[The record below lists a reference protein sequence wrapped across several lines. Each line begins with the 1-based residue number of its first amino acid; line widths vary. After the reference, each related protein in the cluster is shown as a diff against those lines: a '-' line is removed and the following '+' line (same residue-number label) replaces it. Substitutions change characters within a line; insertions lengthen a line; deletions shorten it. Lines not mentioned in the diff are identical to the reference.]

1 MVINLHFQE
10 IGESWCGVAL
20 EESRIFA
27 TTFAF
32 NEKDVFRSLL
42 RELPY
47 NTIFQVVQ
55 ENDSLTEE
63 ILRAIEATIEGRDVS
78 FSFQF
83 AMNRLSSY
91 AQRVLRLTSLIPT
104 GYTTTYGGLAKV
116 AGGSPRSVGRVMAAN
131 PFAPLIPCH
140 RVVSADMALCGYG
153 GGLKTKWNILQK
165 EDRNL
170 SKVLEV
176 KINGETLKLFPISML
191 KPNKIFGNR
200 SSLNDDSDTLF
211 F

>member
-1 MVINLHFQE
+1 MLSAFVVLMVVNLHFQK
-10 IGESWCGVAL
+10 IDESWCGVAL

-27 TTFAF
+27 TTFAS

-55 ENDSLTEE
+55 ENDSLTKE

-78 FSFQF
+78 FCFQF
-83 AMNRLSSY
+83 TMNRLSSY

-116 AGGSPRSVGRVMAAN
+116 AGGSPRSVGRVMATN

-140 RVVSADMALCGYG
+140 RVVAADLALCGYG
-153 GGLKTKWNILQK
+153 GGLTTKWNILRK
-165 EDRNL
+165 EDRNF
-170 SKVLEV
+170 SRVLEV
-176 KINGETLKLFPISML
+176 KINGKTLKLFPITML
-191 KPNKIFGNR
+191 RPNKIFAK
-200 SSLNDDSDTLF
+200 
-211 F
+211 